1 MKKIKGFMI
10 AVPDKKNPDIVRYHR
25 VSGFKFMYGDKIV
38 KEYYDDGTEVVVGEN
53 KVKSSKKN
61 TESPKE
67 ITKTKKGNIKK
78 SAALNDDL
86 IQEEEE
92 IRLQISSEVKRILRE
107 KKEKN
112 SESIEKTL
120 QKKAEQQKKKR
131 TKKKIS
137 KPKAESEYFKIRYTA
152 PKERGIVARIINR
165 MKYENGWY
173 DDIEAYLDD
182 DYNYVYDD
190 MEWSKNAEK
199 RRDRRL
205 YKRVQAYEDAEDDI
219 TMKKAFLTAKVTAA
233 VALLA
238 TLGFSVNLLYNEVH
252 DLIHNN
258 SYVAQAQ
265 EKSTLANANVGQI
278 EYAERVLAK
287 IDYNFEHLSH
297 SELLDTVIR
306 VGSKPSKIT
315 ENRAMATMKNA
326 GEFAD
331 QKLLEEIIQEAYEDE
346 YDGFGVEKKQELNQL
361 VYEMLDDNV
370 KIWIRSPEKVAEL
383 KEKDALETKDMESEK

>member
-1 MKKIKGFMI
+1 MKRKITGYLI
-10 AVPDKKNPDIVRYHR
+10 EVPDKNNPKKIRYYHVTGPR
-25 VSGFKFMYGDKIV
+25 FMYGKSIV
-38 KEYYDDGTEVVVGEN
+38 KEFYDDGTEVNVGKKNVDLKTQNAKLKKTDTKKDDLVQEDE
-53 KVKSSKKN
+53 KVRQEIASEVSRILNSKKEN
-61 TESPKE
+61 ETPA
-67 ITKTKKGNIKK
+67 KTKEKKTSRPKKNIK
-78 SAALNDDL
+78 
-86 IQEEEE
+86 
-92 IRLQISSEVKRILRE
+92 R
-107 KKEKN
+107 
-112 SESIEKTL
+112 
-120 QKKAEQQKKKR
+120 
-131 TKKKIS
+131 KIS
-137 KPKAESEYFKIRYTA
+137 KPQKESEYFKVRYTM
-152 PKERGIVARIINR
+152 PKERGIFARIINQ

-182 DYNYVYDD
+182 EYNFVWDD

-199 RRDRRL
+199 RRDQRL
-205 YKRVQAYEDAEDDI
+205 YKRVQAYEDAEDDV
-219 TMKKAFLTAKVTAA
+219 TMKNAFLTAKVTAA

-265 EKSTLANANVGQI
+265 EKSTLANANIGQI
-278 EYAERVLAK
+278 EHAERVLAQ

-297 SELLDTVIR
+297 TELLDTVIR

-331 QKLLEEIIQEAYEDE
+331 QKLLEEIIQDAYEDE
-346 YDGFGVEKKQELNQL
+346 YDGFAVEKKQELNQL

-370 KIWIRSPEKVAEL
+370 KVWIRSPENVAKL
-383 KEKDALETKDMESEK
+383 KDREALESMGTEDMDNGR